1 MKTPAEPD
9 DGQLKLRLPLSLKDW
24 LSDKATEN
32 RRSLN
37 NEVVVRLQESR
48 KREAKAQ
55 KVKPQ

>member
-1 MKTPAEPD
+1 MKTSAKPD
-9 DGQLKLRLPLSLKDW
+9 DGQLKLRLPAPLKKW

-37 NEVVVRLQESR
+37 NEVVVRLQESQ